1 MLRGLAEYAMSGR
14 RQAATVAVLFGLI
27 PLLNLLSGA
36 IVALVTLRKGMQ
48 EGMLAMLWALL
59 PASLHW
65 LAGDTSPV
73 LMLVGAWLLAVA
85 LRRTESWSKVL
96 LLATGLGLLLQLS
109 LALQPA
115 YVAQVEDLFSQML
128 AEGQALPP
136 AEVDGVP
143 VSTPADMVALLFS
156 FYGAYHFLVFAAC
169 LMIGR
174 SWQAGLYNPGGFR
187 QEFHSLRFDPR
198 MMAVMLALVLG
209 GVAGIAPLA
218 GWLPVFCMVPLF
230 AGLAVF
236 HQVVAARQMGISMLI
251 MGYVVLVVMSP
262 VMVPVVVML
271 GFVDSVVDIRKRWA
285 R

>member
-36 IVALVTLRKGMQ
+36 IVALVTLRKGWQ
-48 EGMLAMLWALL
+48 EGMLVVLWALL

-73 LMLVGAWLLAVA
+73 LMLVGAWMLAGA
-85 LRRTESWSKVL
+85 LRRTESWSNVL

-109 LALQPA
+109 LALQPG
-115 YVAQVEDLFSQML
+115 YVAQVEELFSRML

-136 AEVDGVP
+136 AEMDGTP
-143 VSTPADMVALLFS
+143 VANAADMVALLLS
-156 FYGAYHFLVFAAC
+156 FYGAYHILVFATC

-187 QEFHSLRFDPR
+187 QEFHHLRFDPR
-198 MMAVMLALVLG
+198 IMAVLLALVLG
-209 GVAGIAPLA
+209 GIAGIAPLA
-218 GWLPVFCMVPLF
+218 GWLPLFCMAPLF
-230 AGLAVF
+230 AGLAVI
-236 HQVVAARQMGISMLI
+236 HQVVAARQLGMGML
-251 MGYVVLVVMSP
+251 VLAYGVLLLMAP
-262 VMVPVVVML
+262 AIVML
-271 GFVDSVVDIRKRWA
+271 GFVDSAVDIRKRLA
-285 R
+285 K